1 MEKKADAV
9 QNAKSTRRKPAAAIG
24 YESEIQFRVRYQ
36 ETDQMGVVYHGN
48 YFAFFEM
55 GRTELL
61 REATGRSY
69 RDVEESGV
77 MMVVSEARCRYLKP
91 ARYDDMLTLRTRVAN
106 VTAAS
111 LVHDY
116 EIYRDGE
123 LLVKGETTLVCVD
136 NRGKIVPVPEW
147 IRNFSRKTDETKS
160 DD

>member
-1 MEKKADAV
+1 
-9 QNAKSTRRKPAAAIG
+9 
-24 YESEIQFRVRYQ
+24 
-36 ETDQMGVVYHGN
+36 
-48 YFAFFEM
+48 
-55 GRTELL
+55 
-61 REATGRSY
+61 
-69 RDVEESGV
+69 
-77 MMVVSEARCRYLKP
+77 
-91 ARYDDMLTLRTRVAN
+91 MLTLRTRVAN